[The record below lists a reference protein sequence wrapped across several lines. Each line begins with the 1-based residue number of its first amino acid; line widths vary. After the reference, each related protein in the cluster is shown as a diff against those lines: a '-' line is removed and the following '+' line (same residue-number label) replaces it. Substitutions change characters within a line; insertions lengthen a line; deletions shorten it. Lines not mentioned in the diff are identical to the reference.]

1 MQRPQLRGL
10 SDGRVDVLGS
20 ARGSGRRSH
29 GAGSNGHGGA
39 AAIVKEESLEEE
51 EKKCVAGVGVEEEQS
66 QLRFSSVL
74 LMECIER
81 RRIGGTWML

>member
-51 EKKCVAGVGVEEEQS
+51 EKKCVAGDS
-66 QLRFSSVL
+66 RRNT
-74 LMECIER
+74 IEPDFPCFVSAVCC
-81 RRIGGTWML
+81 